1 MVRHGG
7 MWALDL
13 SGEGLSSS
21 GFWDCF
27 SKGDVSLRTGP
38 PPLLEWIS
46 IPPLVVAVLVPFK
59 GAESPGSG
67 RVGVTGWFFFPSE
80 AV

>member
-1 MVRHGG
+1 M
-7 MWALDL
+7 
-13 SGEGLSSS
+13 
-21 GFWDCF
+21 
-27 SKGDVSLRTGP
+27 GDVSLRTGP

-67 RVGVTGWFFFPSE
+67 RVGVIGALVFFFPSE
-80 AV
+80 AVQDKLHFPWPAQ